1 MIEIKNV
8 TKKYGNYVAVEDI
21 SFKVEESSIYGLV
34 GYNGAGKTTLLKTA
48 AGILKP
54 ESGEVLFDSQN
65 VYDNGKVRSSLLYV
79 PDEVYFVKGASLQK
93 MGKIYKGYFPNFNSK
108 VFKNMTEAM
117 GLDPK
122 KNIGSFSKG
131 MQRQAEVVLAMS
143 TMPKYMLL
151 DEVFDGIDPLK
162 RNLCKKIFIEY
173 MAETGCSMIMSS
185 HNLQEIA
192 DLCDHV
198 ALINGKK
205 LAMNVSVDDAS
216 SAYVKYRL
224 IFDRDIDKSIFDGI
238 ENKGITIDNKLAT
251 IIVPSSFDN
260 GALAC
265 ALFGN
270 TTSNFVFYGV
280 YAVIIGVLFAFCIF
294 FPIMRKS
301 NVNFFFSCGIDRKTY
316 FKNRAL
322 SSIIIMI
329 LTSAVPL
336 MIDIIINIR
345 YLGHADFIIHQG
357 FFLFLEHFTYM
368 LAGFSLMSIA
378 MMACYT
384 VTESLFF
391 GAGLIWSPMLY
402 IVSIE
407 WLFQNFLRGY
417 SQTAT
422 VDYMPLGSSS
432 LTVTVDTLWSKLSVI
447 NPLIFGTA
455 LGSNNVRNNMYFNCL
470 RSTASNGGVVNDFYY
485 DNASGNVGFEKAG
498 MNYILPILIWLVL
511 SVLFIFISN
520 KLLNK
525 RKLENTALHSS
536 NLFVTVFVS
545 LEFSVLVATFF
556 MPLLSDFDVIQSSVL
571 DIFAG
576 LICGI
581 IAYFVFMSISRRK
594 IKHGIKLVI
603 PVGVSSIAVL
613 VISVICISGGFGYST
628 YCPDIKD
635 IDYATIN
642 SEYIDASGVMSTNH
656 FNDGSL
662 SAGTDQLYYGTY
674 EPSGAYLGKFNTKDS
689 IDKIEKIQNYSF
701 KNRIAKRNEPYVTVK
716 IKYLLKNGKTVNREY
731 TCTNSDVSLDIIK
744 LTQSSEYQKELEFLM
759 SSKKADEKSS
769 GTFNSEDESQSYF
782 AYFANE
788 NNVKN
793 ALNFG
798 VAYIVSNDAV
808 TKTKIENTPALR
820 DAILKDIEKVG
831 YKKLLTSGKAPLG
844 AINFSY
850 DDSVQN
856 YDNIDYMNDAT
867 YYIWDDMV
875 NTINYLKSI
884 NKFTAFTDLSKSGEI
899 EYVTVTALETRLS
912 SELSLT
918 ALSTF
923 ESDTATP
930 ESYYE
935 YQGSELKEADVLK
948 TYNGKKITDS
958 QKAQEIFNQS
968 SIYSLCKKDGYV
980 VLVKFKNNTYVTKYL
995 SKEKAQSLL
1004 K

>member
-1 MIEIKNV
+1 MTSPKSSV
-8 TKKYGNYVAVEDI
+8 DKHSARYDFKR
-21 SFKVEESSIYGLV
+21 SFVRLI
-34 GYNGAGKTTLLKTA
+34 AP
-48 AGILKP
+48 GI
-54 ESGEVLFDSQN
+54 V
-65 VYDNGKVRSSLLYV
+65 SLLFSII
-79 PDEVYFVKGASLQK
+79 YF
-93 MGKIYKGYFPNFNSK
+93 
-108 VFKNMTEAM
+108 
-117 GLDPK
+117 
-122 KNIGSFSKG
+122 
-131 MQRQAEVVLAMS
+131 
-143 TMPKYMLL
+143 
-151 DEVFDGIDPLK
+151 
-162 RNLCKKIFIEY
+162 
-173 MAETGCSMIMSS
+173 
-185 HNLQEIA
+185 IA
-192 DLCDHV
+192 IPV
-198 ALINGKK
+198 ATI
-205 LAMNVSVDDAS
+205 S
-216 SAYVKYRL
+216 SAGTYSLSLRAEN
-224 IFDRDIDKSIFDGI
+224 IASIR
-238 ENKGITIDNKLAT
+238 KQ
-251 IIVPSSFDN
+251 
-260 GALAC
+260 LAC

-470 RSTASNGGVVNDFYY
+470 RSTASNDGVINDFYY

-536 NLFVTVFVS
+536 NLFATVFVS

-613 VISVICISGGFGYST
+613 VISVICISGGFG
-628 YCPDIKD
+628 
-635 IDYATIN
+635 
-642 SEYIDASGVMSTNH
+642 
-656 FNDGSL
+656 L
-662 SAGTDQLYYGTY
+662 
-674 EPSGAYLGKFNTKDS
+674 
-689 IDKIEKIQNYSF
+689 
-701 KNRIAKRNEPYVTVK
+701 
-716 IKYLLKNGKTVNREY
+716 
-731 TCTNSDVSLDIIK
+731 
-744 LTQSSEYQKELEFLM
+744 
-759 SSKKADEKSS
+759 
-769 GTFNSEDESQSYF
+769 
-782 AYFANE
+782 
-788 NNVKN
+788 
-793 ALNFG
+793 
-798 VAYIVSNDAV
+798 
-808 TKTKIENTPALR
+808 
-820 DAILKDIEKVG
+820 
-831 YKKLLTSGKAPLG
+831 
-844 AINFSY
+844 
-850 DDSVQN
+850 
-856 YDNIDYMNDAT
+856 
-867 YYIWDDMV
+867 
-875 NTINYLKSI
+875 
-884 NKFTAFTDLSKSGEI
+884 
-899 EYVTVTALETRLS
+899 
-912 SELSLT
+912 
-918 ALSTF
+918 
-923 ESDTATP
+923 
-930 ESYYE
+930 
-935 YQGSELKEADVLK
+935 
-948 TYNGKKITDS
+948 
-958 QKAQEIFNQS
+958 
-968 SIYSLCKKDGYV
+968 
-980 VLVKFKNNTYVTKYL
+980 
-995 SKEKAQSLL
+995 
-1004 K
+1004 

>member
-1 MIEIKNV
+1 MTSPKSSV
-8 TKKYGNYVAVEDI
+8 DKHSARYDFKR
-21 SFKVEESSIYGLV
+21 SFVRLI
-34 GYNGAGKTTLLKTA
+34 AP
-48 AGILKP
+48 GI
-54 ESGEVLFDSQN
+54 V
-65 VYDNGKVRSSLLYV
+65 SLLFSV
-79 PDEVYFVKGASLQK
+79 IYF
-93 MGKIYKGYFPNFNSK
+93 IIIP
-108 VFKNMTEAM
+108 
-117 GLDPK
+117 
-122 KNIGSFSKG
+122 
-131 MQRQAEVVLAMS
+131 
-143 TMPKYMLL
+143 
-151 DEVFDGIDPLK
+151 
-162 RNLCKKIFIEY
+162 
-173 MAETGCSMIMSS
+173 
-185 HNLQEIA
+185 
-192 DLCDHV
+192 V
-198 ALINGKK
+198 ATI
-205 LAMNVSVDDAS
+205 S
-216 SAYVKYRL
+216 SAGTYSLSLRAEN
-224 IFDRDIDKSIFDGI
+224 IASIR
-238 ENKGITIDNKLAT
+238 KQ
-251 IIVPSSFDN
+251 
-260 GALAC
+260 LAC

-336 MIDIIINIR
+336 IIDIIINIR

-391 GAGLIWSPMLY
+391 GAGLIWSPTLY

-731 TCTNSDVSLDIIK
+731 TCTNSDVSLDIIE
-744 LTQSSEYQKELEFLM
+744 LTQNSEYQKELEFLM

-798 VAYIVSNDAV
+798 VAYVVSNDAV

-831 YKKLLTSGKAPLG
+831 YKKLLTSGKIPLG

>member
-1 MIEIKNV
+1 MTSPKSSV
-8 TKKYGNYVAVEDI
+8 DKHSARYDFKR
-21 SFKVEESSIYGLV
+21 SFVRLI
-34 GYNGAGKTTLLKTA
+34 AP
-48 AGILKP
+48 GI
-54 ESGEVLFDSQN
+54 V
-65 VYDNGKVRSSLLYV
+65 SLLFSII
-79 PDEVYFVKGASLQK
+79 YFIV
-93 MGKIYKGYFPNFNSK
+93 IP
-108 VFKNMTEAM
+108 
-117 GLDPK
+117 
-122 KNIGSFSKG
+122 
-131 MQRQAEVVLAMS
+131 
-143 TMPKYMLL
+143 
-151 DEVFDGIDPLK
+151 
-162 RNLCKKIFIEY
+162 
-173 MAETGCSMIMSS
+173 
-185 HNLQEIA
+185 
-192 DLCDHV
+192 V
-198 ALINGKK
+198 ATI
-205 LAMNVSVDDAS
+205 S
-216 SAYVKYRL
+216 SAGTYSLSLRAEN
-224 IFDRDIDKSIFDGI
+224 IASIR
-238 ENKGITIDNKLAT
+238 KQ
-251 IIVPSSFDN
+251 
-260 GALAC
+260 LAC

-294 FPIMRKS
+294 FPIMRKR
-301 NVNFFFSCGIDRKTY
+301 V
-316 FKNRAL
+316 L
-322 SSIIIMI
+322 
-329 LTSAVPL
+329 AVV
-336 MIDIIINIR
+336 NIR

-417 SQTAT
+417 SQTGSS
-422 VDYMPLGSSS
+422 VMPLGSSS

-594 IKHGIKLVI
+594 IRHGIKLVI

-689 IDKIEKIQNYSF
+689 IDKIEKIQKYSF

-716 IKYLLKNGKTVNREY
+716 IKYLLKNGKAVNREY
-731 TCTNSDVSLDIIK
+731 TCTNSDVSLDIIE

-875 NTINYLKSI
+875 NTVNYLKSI

-995 SKEKAQSLL
+995 SKEKAQLLL

>member
-1 MIEIKNV
+1 MTSPKSSV
-8 TKKYGNYVAVEDI
+8 DKHSASYDFKR
-21 SFKVEESSIYGLV
+21 SFLRLI
-34 GYNGAGKTTLLKTA
+34 AP
-48 AGILKP
+48 GI
-54 ESGEVLFDSQN
+54 V
-65 VYDNGKVRSSLLYV
+65 SLLFSV
-79 PDEVYFVKGASLQK
+79 IYFIV
-93 MGKIYKGYFPNFNSK
+93 IP
-108 VFKNMTEAM
+108 VTT
-117 GLDPK
+117 
-122 KNIGSFSKG
+122 I
-131 MQRQAEVVLAMS
+131 
-143 TMPKYMLL
+143 
-151 DEVFDGIDPLK
+151 
-162 RNLCKKIFIEY
+162 
-173 MAETGCSMIMSS
+173 
-185 HNLQEIA
+185 
-192 DLCDHV
+192 
-198 ALINGKK
+198 
-205 LAMNVSVDDAS
+205 S
-216 SAYVKYRL
+216 SAGTYSLSLRAEN
-224 IFDRDIDKSIFDGI
+224 IASIR
-238 ENKGITIDNKLAT
+238 KQ
-251 IIVPSSFDN
+251 
-260 GALAC
+260 LAC
-265 ALFGN
+265 ALFAN
-270 TTSNFVFYGV
+270 MSTNYMFYGI
-280 YAVIIGVLFAFCIF
+280 YAIIIGVLFAFCIF
-294 FPIMRKS
+294 FPIMRKN

-316 FKNRAL
+316 FKNRVL

-329 LTSAVPL
+329 LTTAVPL
-336 MIDIIINIR
+336 LIDIIINIR

-384 VTESLFF
+384 VIESLFF

-407 WLFQNFLRGY
+407 YLFKNFLRGY
-417 SQTAT
+417 AQTDSS
-422 VDYMPLGSSS
+422 VMPLGSSS

-470 RSTASNGGVVNDFYY
+470 RDTTSDIGIDNDFYY
-485 DNASGNVGFEKAG
+485 NNASRNVGFEKAG

-545 LEFSVLVATFF
+545 LEFSVFVATFF
-556 MPLLSDFDVIQSSVL
+556 MPLLSDLDVIQSKTL
-571 DIFAG
+571 DIFVG

-581 IAYFVFMSISRRK
+581 IAYFVFMSISRRN

-603 PVGVSSIAVL
+603 PVGVSSIAIL

-642 SEYIDASGVMSTNH
+642 SEYIDASGVMSTNQ
-656 FNDGSL
+656 FADGSL
-662 SAGTDQLYYGTY
+662 TAGTDQLYYGTY
-674 EPSGAYLGKFNTKDS
+674 ELSGAYLGKFNTKDS

-716 IKYLLKNGKTVNREY
+716 IKYLLKNGKVVNREY
-731 TCTNSDVSLDIIK
+731 TCTNSDVSLDIIE
-744 LTQSSEYQKELEFLM
+744 LTQSKEYQKELEFLM
-759 SSKKADEKSS
+759 SSKRADEKSS
-769 GTFNSEDESQSYF
+769 GTFNSDDSQYYF

-788 NNVKN
+788 SNVKN
-793 ALNFG
+793 ALTLG
-798 VAYIVSNDAV
+798 DACIVSNDAV

-831 YKKLLTSGKAPLG
+831 YKKLLTCGKSPLG
-844 AINFSY
+844 AINFTY

-856 YDNIDYMNDAT
+856 YDDIDYMNDAT

-875 NTINYLKSI
+875 NTVNYLKSI
-884 NKFTAFTDLSKSGEI
+884 KKFTAFADLSKSGEI
-899 EYVTVTALETRLS
+899 EYVTVTALDKRLS
-912 SELSLT
+912 SESSLT

-935 YQGSELKEADVLK
+935 YQGSELKETDVLK
-948 TYNGKKITDS
+948 TYNGKKITDGE
-958 QKAQEIFNQS
+958 KAQEIFNQS
-968 SIYSLCKKDGYV
+968 SIYSLCKKDGYI
-980 VLVKFKNNTYVTKYL
+980 VLVKFKNNTYITKYL

>member
-1 MIEIKNV
+1 
-8 TKKYGNYVAVEDI
+8 
-21 SFKVEESSIYGLV
+21 
-34 GYNGAGKTTLLKTA
+34 
-48 AGILKP
+48 
-54 ESGEVLFDSQN
+54 
-65 VYDNGKVRSSLLYV
+65 
-79 PDEVYFVKGASLQK
+79 
-93 MGKIYKGYFPNFNSK
+93 
-108 VFKNMTEAM
+108 
-117 GLDPK
+117 
-122 KNIGSFSKG
+122 
-131 MQRQAEVVLAMS
+131 
-143 TMPKYMLL
+143 
-151 DEVFDGIDPLK
+151 
-162 RNLCKKIFIEY
+162 
-173 MAETGCSMIMSS
+173 
-185 HNLQEIA
+185 
-192 DLCDHV
+192 
-198 ALINGKK
+198 
-205 LAMNVSVDDAS
+205 
-216 SAYVKYRL
+216 
-224 IFDRDIDKSIFDGI
+224 
-238 ENKGITIDNKLAT
+238 
-251 IIVPSSFDN
+251 
-260 GALAC
+260 
-265 ALFGN
+265 
-270 TTSNFVFYGV
+270 
-280 YAVIIGVLFAFCIF
+280 
-294 FPIMRKS
+294 
-301 NVNFFFSCGIDRKTY
+301 
-316 FKNRAL
+316 
-322 SSIIIMI
+322 
-329 LTSAVPL
+329 
-336 MIDIIINIR
+336 
-345 YLGHADFIIHQG
+345 
-357 FFLFLEHFTYM
+357 
-368 LAGFSLMSIA
+368 
-378 MMACYT
+378 
-384 VTESLFF
+384 
-391 GAGLIWSPMLY
+391 
-402 IVSIE
+402 
-407 WLFQNFLRGY
+407 
-417 SQTAT
+417 
-422 VDYMPLGSSS
+422 
-432 LTVTVDTLWSKLSVI
+432 
-447 NPLIFGTA
+447 
-455 LGSNNVRNNMYFNCL
+455 
-470 RSTASNGGVVNDFYY
+470 
-485 DNASGNVGFEKAG
+485 
-498 MNYILPILIWLVL
+498 
-511 SVLFIFISN
+511 
-520 KLLNK
+520 
-525 RKLENTALHSS
+525 
-536 NLFVTVFVS
+536 
-545 LEFSVLVATFF
+545 

-594 IKHGIKLVI
+594 IRHGIKLII

-662 SAGTDQLYYGTY
+662 SVGTDRLYYGTY

-689 IDKIEKIQNYSF
+689 IDKIEKIQKYSF

-716 IKYLLKNGKTVNREY
+716 IKYLLKNGKAVNREY
-731 TCTNSDVSLDIIK
+731 TCTNSDVSLDIIE

-759 SSKKADEKSS
+759 SSKKDDEKSS

-831 YKKLLTSGKAPLG
+831 YKKLLTGGKAPLG

-875 NTINYLKSI
+875 NTVNYLKSI

-899 EYVTVTALETRLS
+899 EYATVTALETRLS

-958 QKAQEIFNQS
+958 KKAQEIFNQS

-980 VLVKFKNNTYVTKYL
+980 ILVKFKNNTYVTKYL

>member
-1 MIEIKNV
+1 MTSPKSSV
-8 TKKYGNYVAVEDI
+8 DKHSARYDFKR
-21 SFKVEESSIYGLV
+21 SFVRLI
-34 GYNGAGKTTLLKTA
+34 AP
-48 AGILKP
+48 GI
-54 ESGEVLFDSQN
+54 V
-65 VYDNGKVRSSLLYV
+65 SLLFSV
-79 PDEVYFVKGASLQK
+79 IYF
-93 MGKIYKGYFPNFNSK
+93 IIIP
-108 VFKNMTEAM
+108 
-117 GLDPK
+117 
-122 KNIGSFSKG
+122 
-131 MQRQAEVVLAMS
+131 
-143 TMPKYMLL
+143 
-151 DEVFDGIDPLK
+151 
-162 RNLCKKIFIEY
+162 
-173 MAETGCSMIMSS
+173 
-185 HNLQEIA
+185 
-192 DLCDHV
+192 V
-198 ALINGKK
+198 ATI
-205 LAMNVSVDDAS
+205 S
-216 SAYVKYRL
+216 SAGTYSLSLRAEN
-224 IFDRDIDKSIFDGI
+224 IASIR
-238 ENKGITIDNKLAT
+238 KQ
-251 IIVPSSFDN
+251 
-260 GALAC
+260 LAC

-345 YLGHADFIIHQG
+345 YLGH
-357 FFLFLEHFTYM
+357 
-368 LAGFSLMSIA
+368 
-378 MMACYT
+378 
-384 VTESLFF
+384 
-391 GAGLIWSPMLY
+391 GLIWSPTLY

-470 RSTASNGGVVNDFYY
+470 RSTASNDGVINDFYY

-556 MPLLSDFDVIQSSVL
+556 M
-571 DIFAG
+571 
-576 LICGI
+576 
-581 IAYFVFMSISRRK
+581 
-594 IKHGIKLVI
+594 
-603 PVGVSSIAVL
+603 SSIAVL

-716 IKYLLKNGKTVNREY
+716 IKYLLKNGKSVNREY
-731 TCTNSDVSLDIIK
+731 TCTNSDVSLDIIE

-875 NTINYLKSI
+875 NTVNYLKSI

-958 QKAQEIFNQS
+958 QKVQEIFNQS

-980 VLVKFKNNTYVTKYL
+980 VLAKFKNNTYVTKYL